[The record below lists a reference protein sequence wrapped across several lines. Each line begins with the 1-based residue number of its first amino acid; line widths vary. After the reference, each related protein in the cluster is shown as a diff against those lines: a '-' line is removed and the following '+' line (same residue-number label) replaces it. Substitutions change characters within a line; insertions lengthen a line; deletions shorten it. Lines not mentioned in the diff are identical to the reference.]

1 MSLFM
6 GKHVVNCKESSD
18 ANYLFYYYYYY
29 YFGCAGSFAARV
41 GFLWLQQV
49 GATLWLRCSGFSLQ
63 QLLLLLGTGW
73 RVLRLQELWHMG
85 LAAPQLWDLPRPGIK
100 PAFPAPAG
108 RFLTTEP
115 PGKSSA
121 SYLNLTLYKR
131 IENNAKKDVKFLQ
144 KHVSDEMP
152 QWSA

>member
-1 MSLFM
+1 
-6 GKHVVNCKESSD
+6 
-18 ANYLFYYYYYY
+18 
-29 YFGCAGSFAARV
+29 
-41 GFLWLQQV
+41 
-49 GATLWLRCSGFSLQ
+49 
-63 QLLLLLGTGW
+63 
-73 RVLRLQELWHMG
+73 MG
-85 LAAPQLWDLPRPGIK
+85 LAAPQLWDRPRPGIK